1 VKLCDF
7 GLSKKVSDISALNQT
22 FCGSPDY
29 LSPEV
34 LKKKGYNYLR
44 DVFALGVLA
53 YELIH
58 GVTPF
63 LGGSINETYKKIIE
77 EEVEFRDNISKE
89 CMDFITKCLMKDPNH
104 RLGSKSKISE
114 VMNHQ
119 WIRNVVY
126 NIKGDL
132 FRYYPFEKFLPQSPM
147 IGTKG
152 EDLNFL
158 DEWFHEEDHQKST
171 GVNKFF
177 DFSFRKSVDEIEE
190 YATLSNTEPGKPDA
204 DQNTQALPAYST
216 GNKLK
221 MASNLTKL
229 NLK

>member
-1 VKLCDF
+1 M
-7 GLSKKVSDISALNQT
+7 SDISVLNQT

-44 DVFALGVLA
+44 DVFSLGVLA
-53 YELIH
+53 YELTH
-58 GVTPF
+58 GTTPF
-63 LGGSINETYKKIIE
+63 LGGSIKETYQKIIE
-77 EEVEFRDNISKE
+77 EDVEFGENVSQDCRDFISK
-89 CMDFITKCLMKDPNH
+89 CLVKEPSQ
-104 RLGSKSKISE
+104 RLGSKAKISE
-114 VMNHQ
+114 VLNHQ

-132 FRYYPFEKFLPQSPM
+132 FRYYPFEKFLPQSQL
-147 IGTKG
+147 IGNKG
-152 EDLNFL
+152 EDFNFL
-158 DEWFHEEDHQKST
+158 DDWFHEEDHKKST

-177 DFSFRKSVDEIEE
+177 DFSFRKSVDQIDE
-190 YATLSNTEPGKPDA
+190 YSTLSNVEPGKPEHDLSK
-204 DQNTQALPAYST
+204 QTLPAPST

-229 NLK
+229 NLI